1 MIFFERIHCG
11 IPTVDDPM
19 LNTPWSNN
27 YGIPVAWHTTQTIF
41 LSFSIVALG
50 NFLVIAS
57 QLKGVTVTIRLIRSL
72 SAWFPLETGR
82 IDDYS
87 MHTDRLIKKWPF
99 LFLCHKQICLI
110 RGLLLFFYGK
120 RRNLDVRL
128 NFGSRRIDHRFDT
141 HCWIIQNGVIRF
153 EVEDVIRQYT
163 ILVEYA

>member
-1 MIFFERIHCG
+1 M
-11 IPTVDDPM
+11 
-19 LNTPWSNN
+19 
-27 YGIPVAWHTTQTIF
+27 AWHSTQTF
-41 LSFSIVALG
+41 FRSFSIVALG

-57 QLKGVTVTIRLIRSL
+57 QLKGVTGAIRLIRTL
-72 SAWFPLETGR
+72 SAWFPSEKGR

-87 MHTDRLIKKWPF
+87 THTDRLIKKWPF

>member
-110 RGLLLFFYGK
+110 RGLLLFFWHPSF
-120 RRNLDVRL
+120 LTL
-128 NFGSRRIDHRFDT
+128 HF
-141 HCWIIQNGVIRF
+141 WLIRSQKYQTADF
-153 EVEDVIRQYT
+153 KQSCCLA
-163 ILVEYA
+163 ILGTGIASTLL